1 MCFSLTFLILK
12 CMFSGKIKTYGL
24 IVNESIISNRLFGSL
39 LCRQMFSSYP
49 TTTLVPSRRA
59 QTPPVSS
66 LPTSPSDE
74 VGRRQ
79 SLTSPDSQANR
90 PQNRSGTC
98 KRVELSAILVQRSV
112 DSKNS
117 GVSGCSDRDCLFH
130 AALSDPS
137 SRLSTSPPPPAIAV
151 PLLEMGFSL
160 RQITKALEATGQSFS
175 PCTDR

>member
-1 MCFSLTFLILK
+1 
-12 CMFSGKIKTYGL
+12 
-24 IVNESIISNRLFGSL
+24 
-39 LCRQMFSSYP
+39 MFSSYP
-49 TTTLVPSRRA
+49 TTTLVPTRRA

-79 SLTSPDSQANR
+79 SLTSPDSQPTR
-90 PQNRSGTC
+90 PQNRTGTC
-98 KRVELSAILVQRSV
+98 EYMHVRVCHEKLLSPCDLDVTMVLPA
-112 DSKNS
+112 
-117 GVSGCSDRDCLFH
+117 FA

-160 RQITKALEATGQSFS
+160 RQITKALEATGQSASQKTLNVIFNES
-175 PCTDR
+175 GTYSENITSKVKNNSKNYPIFTSKYHKHHKRHH

>member
-1 MCFSLTFLILK
+1 MYVLWENQNLL
-12 CMFSGKIKTYGL
+12 L

-98 KRVELSAILVQRSV
+98 KRVELSAMLVQRSV
-112 DSKNS
+112 DNNNS
-117 GVSGCSDRDCLFH
+117 GVSGCIDHDCYSMQRCQTP
-130 AALSDPS
+130 AAVCP
-137 SRLSTSPPPPAIAV
+137 RL
-151 PLLEMGFSL
+151 PLLQPL
-160 RQITKALEATGQSFS
+160 PCHCWRWAS
-175 PCTDR
+175 PCGRSPRLWKPQVSLSPLAQIDG